1 MPFEFAVSGLGG
13 SKAEAQEQVLVG
25 IGLLAGS
32 NVMLLTLLWGT
43 CLILGRCDFE
53 HDSNGLLKA
62 KDKTLTRKFG
72 LSGIY
77 LTHYSL

>member
-32 NVMLLTLLWGT
+32 LLWGT